1 MEELL
6 YFVNG
11 MVYAACVLGLIHS
24 FLGET
29 LAVDSHTFDV
39 KLHSREDSYVQR
51 IERLLRRLYV
61 RYTTKDGYPY
71 NE

>member
-11 MVYAACVLGLIHS
+11 MVYAACLLGIIHS
-24 FLGET
+24 FLGEA

-39 KLHSREDSYVQR
+39 KLHSREDGKIFTWTNYTKTTPTSYFLVYR
-51 IERLLRRLYV
+51 VWRR
-61 RYTTKDGYPY
+61 
-71 NE
+71 

>member
-11 MVYAACVLGLIHS
+11 MVYAACMLGIIHS

-39 KLHSREDSYVQR
+39 KLHSREDGKIFTWTKYTKTTPTSYFEVYR
-51 IERLLRRLYV
+51 VWRR
-61 RYTTKDGYPY
+61 
-71 NE
+71 